1 MRIWLPTL
9 RSGTGADIFSIRL
22 ADSLSKAGLEPVL
35 TWHHRAYEFLPEALR
50 FIRRPD
56 SIDLVHANVGY
67 AKAFMATGLPV
78 VVTVHHLVHDPYY
91 FEYTTKAQH
100 FYHRYHLKWRE
111 ARAVSQ
117 ASKVIAVSNYVAGT
131 VKSVFGRDDIGVIH
145 NWVNTDRYQPGN
157 HYAFSTERPFR
168 LLWVGNHSLRKG
180 ADLIKPLAELLG
192 PKFEIRCTGGLRD
205 QNVLDNSATVK
216 LLGRLS
222 EDELI
227 REYQQCDAVLSLSR
241 YEGFGYTAL
250 EGMACGKPV
259 IGFACPGITE
269 LVKNDETGILVDTDN
284 LPALESACR
293 NLSCK
298 PDLLNLFSIKS
309 REHVKKNYLESTQV
323 KKYIDIYK
331 AVLASAT

>member
-22 ADSLSKAGLEPVL
+22 ADSLLKAGLEPVL

-56 SIDLVHANVGY
+56 NIDLIHANVGY

-78 VVTVHHLVHDPYY
+78 VATVHHLVHDPYY
-91 FEYTTKAQH
+91 CEYTTRAQH

-111 ARAVSQ
+111 AIAVSQ

-131 VKSVFGRDDIGVIH
+131 VKSVFCRDDIGVIH
-145 NWVNTDRYQPGN
+145 NWVNTDRYQPSN
-157 HYAFSTERPFR
+157 HYAFSMERPFR
-168 LLWVGNHSLRKG
+168 LLWVGNHSRRKG
-180 ADLIKPLAELLG
+180 ADLVKPLAELLG

-205 QNVLDNSATVK
+205 QNILDNSATIK
-216 LLGRLS
+216 LLGKLS

-227 REYQQCDAVLSLSR
+227 REYQNCDAVLSLSR
-241 YEGFGYTAL
+241 YEGFGYSAL

-269 LVKNDETGILVDTDN
+269 VVNNGETGILVETDN
-284 LPALESACR
+284 LRALESACS
-293 NLSCK
+293 NLSST
-298 PDLLNLFSIKS
+298 PDLLELFSIKS
-309 REHVKKNYLESTQV
+309 REHVATNYLESTQI

-331 AVLASAT
+331 AVLASAK